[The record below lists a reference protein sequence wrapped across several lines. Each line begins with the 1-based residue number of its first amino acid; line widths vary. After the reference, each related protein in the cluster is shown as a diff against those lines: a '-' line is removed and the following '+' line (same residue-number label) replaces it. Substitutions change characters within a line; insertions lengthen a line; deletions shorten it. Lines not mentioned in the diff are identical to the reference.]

1 MRAKIIRF
9 LSVCLIGLLG
19 LSLAACS
26 STLRSTSLGQI
37 EEPNLQKQELEAAG
51 STGGEEKPTLVVYT
65 SFFPIYDLAGL
76 VIGKENIDLRC
87 FMPPTQDPHLWE
99 PTPRDLKNLDEAD
112 LLIINGANME
122 ERWLGSVREILP
134 VGDFSLV
141 DSVELNLYGNCF
153 GRFSSISAK
162 YSWKRVVSIPLSS
175 AIHQDLMDCFFR
187 QIIRKK
193 KRLLLMPKK
202 LWKLKAIWWLR
213 KRPLR

>member
-112 LLIINGANME
+112 LLIING
-122 ERWLGSVREILP
+122 VT
-134 VGDFSLV
+134 
-141 DSVELNLYGNCF
+141 
-153 GRFSSISAK
+153 
-162 YSWKRVVSIPLSS
+162 WKN
-175 AIHQDLMDCFFR
+175 AG
-187 QIIRKK
+187 
-193 KRLLLMPKK
+193 
-202 LWKLKAIWWLR
+202 
-213 KRPLR
+213 